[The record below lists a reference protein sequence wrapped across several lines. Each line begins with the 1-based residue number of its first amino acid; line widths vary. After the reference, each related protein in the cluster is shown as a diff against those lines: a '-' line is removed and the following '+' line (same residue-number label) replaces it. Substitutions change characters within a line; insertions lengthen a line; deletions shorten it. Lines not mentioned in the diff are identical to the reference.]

1 MDTSKRNRF
10 AGKHPSYKK
19 RKMSKEQI
27 AKKRAY
33 QKEYNKTA
41 SAKKHR
47 VELNRKN
54 RKSGTYGN
62 GDKKDASHSADG
74 KSMRMEDQ
82 SKNRARSRP
91 RVRQSRAP
99 KKKGS

>member
-1 MDTSKRNRF
+1 MDKSKRNRF

-19 RKMSKEQI
+19 KKMSKESI

-33 QKEYNKTA
+33 QREYNKTEG
-41 SAKKHR
+41 AKKHR
-47 VELNRKN
+47 AELNKKN
-54 RKSGTYGN
+54 RDSGTYGN

-74 KSMRMEDQ
+74 KSMTMEDQ

-91 RVRQSRAP
+91 RVRQSRSP
-99 KKKGS
+99 RKSRS